1 MVGSLRRFA
10 ILKIL
15 AREGFSEKVT
25 FEKRPKNN
33 EALCYVNVQGNSNAD
48 IVSSS
53 Q

>member
-15 AREGFSEKVT
+15 AKEDFIEKVT

-33 EALCYVNVQGNSNAD
+33 EALCYVNVRGSSNAD
-48 IVSSS
+48 IANSS